1 MARTVAE
8 SEIYYD
14 RVKTYFLHEDQAD
27 FVVGFLNADMS
38 DWETIPTPS
47 PDDMILIRWR
57 LSDAGFEYAGFIHH
71 DGRYCFYFND
81 RNIIKVEYLDTGE
94 LDYFGIHEVTDLNL
108 KLVARDLRLL
118 QGS

>member
-8 SEIYYD
+8 SERYYEK
-14 RVKTYFLHEDQAD
+14 VKAYFLHEDEAD
-27 FVVGFLNADMS
+27 FVVGFSGLDMS
-38 DWETIPTPS
+38 SWNAIPTPS

-81 RNIIKVEYLDTGE
+81 RNFIKVEYLDNGE
-94 LDYFGIHEVTDLNL
+94 LDYFVVHDVTDFNI
-108 KLVARDLRLL
+108 KLVARDLRMLH
-118 QGS
+118 GS